1 MSRSVE
7 NWTQHTCYW
16 ACEIWQKGWAVV
28 YSQWS
33 WCARYTTKKRY
44 QQVCCYIFGKLP
56 VHTSCNI
63 KIQILLLLF
72 CLKEGRLAEW
82 SECWTCNS
90 EALEVHARP
99 DRYLDLFSVVP
110 SANLWPRLSKNQL
123 VCLLP
128 VGILNHVMFHL
139 NYLFHNTEYLR
150 WGLSWGRGYSP
161 IKVTVELVG
170 KFQKHPWKV
179 QNLVLWACRKFI
191 YNPKRYRKF
200 YC

>member
-16 ACEIWQKGWAVV
+16 ASEIWQKGWAVV

-82 SECWTCNS
+82 SECWMCNS

-139 NYLFHNTEYLR
+139 NYLFHNTEYLKLEVR
-150 WGLSWGRGYSP
+150 
-161 IKVTVELVG
+161 IKLG
-170 KFQKHPWKV
+170 AG
-179 QNLVLWACRKFI
+179 VLAYKSDGGARRKISKTSLNSTESCFMGVLQI
-191 YNPKRYRKF
+191 YLQP
-200 YC
+200 

>member
-1 MSRSVE
+1 M
-7 NWTQHTCYW
+7 
-16 ACEIWQKGWAVV
+16 
-28 YSQWS
+28 
-33 WCARYTTKKRY
+33 
-44 QQVCCYIFGKLP
+44 
-56 VHTSCNI
+56 
-63 KIQILLLLF
+63 LF

-139 NYLFHNTEYLR
+139 NYLFHNTEYLKLEVR
-150 WGLSWGRGYSP
+150 IKLGAGVLAYKSDGGARRKISKTSLKSTESCFMGLS
-161 IKVTVELVG
+161 
-170 KFQKHPWKV
+170 Q
-179 QNLVLWACRKFI
+179 I
-191 YNPKRYRKF
+191 YLQP
-200 YC
+200 